1 MAMVAAEMRR
11 VPEYPFL
18 SESNAVGQAGRELR
32 EQREGN
38 LGNLA
43 KASVFWRRILF
54 QGIARQKIYELAG
67 LKSNWDSYGAP
78 SPDTV
83 AIENAVR
90 ILELMQP
97 DDLDVV
103 SIVPSAEGGIGF
115 CFKRKDRY
123 ADIETSNG
131 GAILGV
137 RYVGMETP
145 VLIDVDGSDNSI
157 KTALDQ
163 IRNHIGP

>member
-1 MAMVAAEMRR
+1 MAMVAAEMKR

-18 SESNAVGQAGRELR
+18 PESNAVGQTGRDLR
-32 EQREGN
+32 NQSETD
-38 LGNLA
+38 LANLA

-54 QGIARQKIYELAG
+54 LGVARQKIYELAS

-78 SPDTV
+78 SPDID

-97 DDLDVV
+97 LDLETV

-145 VLIDVDGSDNSI
+145 FLIDVDGSDNSI
-157 KTALDQ
+157 KTALEQ
-163 IRNHIGP
+163 IRNHIGT